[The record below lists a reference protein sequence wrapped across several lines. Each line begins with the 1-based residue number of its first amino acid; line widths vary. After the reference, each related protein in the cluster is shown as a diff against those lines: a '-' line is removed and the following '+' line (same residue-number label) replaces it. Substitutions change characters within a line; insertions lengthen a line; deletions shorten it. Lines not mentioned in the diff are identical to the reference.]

1 MNRIEKKARTTS
13 KAIDFNVKVKKGKY
27 AKQSSEKE
35 NNVLIIDE
43 GANTSQTHPGSS
55 KKKLGSQKK
64 RRTSNTLNNISNN
77 SSNHSGREM
86 SDESVSVDSQ
96 NIHNLL
102 SGRENIIKIPEDDN
116 ILYFYQL

>member
-1 MNRIEKKARTTS
+1 
-13 KAIDFNVKVKKGKY
+13 
-27 AKQSSEKE
+27 
-35 NNVLIIDE
+35 
-43 GANTSQTHPGSS
+43 
-55 KKKLGSQKK
+55 
-64 RRTSNTLNNISNN
+64 
-77 SSNHSGREM
+77 M